1 MAYSRLAWVSLGYIH
16 ETECGIDWEIVGPGG
31 QEIEGGTLVSVR
43 FVALHRHP
51 AMNLTFRLAP
61 QLINSFLDLFIA
73 EAFTSLRGQ

>member
-1 MAYSRLAWVSLGYIH
+1 MKLNVGLIGRLLVPDNI
-16 ETECGIDWEIVGPGG
+16 G

-61 QLINSFLDLFIA
+61 QLINSFLGLFIA